1 MSYKVLI
8 INNEDNSV
16 VLDEDN
22 AVAIVGAINNGE
34 TTSVNAHTDSN
45 LVDIAC
51 AIQGAQQAA
60 NVLISRHPELKL
72 LLALL
77 SAETKE

>member
-22 AVAIVGAINNGE
+22 AVAIVGAISNGE
-34 TTSVNAHTDSN
+34 RTSVNAHTDSN
-45 LVDIAC
+45 AVDIAY
-51 AIQGAQQAA
+51 AIYGARQAA
-60 NVLISRHPELKL
+60 DELISRHPELKL

-77 SAETKE
+77 ATKTET